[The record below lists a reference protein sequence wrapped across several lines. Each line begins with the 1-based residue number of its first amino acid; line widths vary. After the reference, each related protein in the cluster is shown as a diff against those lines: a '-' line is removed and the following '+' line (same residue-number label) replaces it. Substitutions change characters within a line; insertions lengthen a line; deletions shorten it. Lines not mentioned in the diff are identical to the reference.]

1 MGVERLP
8 IEGIIVNMYVAL
20 NKLEWHY
27 NIDNNTIIFLRN
39 KLRDGNQLYV
49 FWSIWYQPL
58 Q

>member
-49 FWSIWYQPL
+49 F
-58 Q
+58 